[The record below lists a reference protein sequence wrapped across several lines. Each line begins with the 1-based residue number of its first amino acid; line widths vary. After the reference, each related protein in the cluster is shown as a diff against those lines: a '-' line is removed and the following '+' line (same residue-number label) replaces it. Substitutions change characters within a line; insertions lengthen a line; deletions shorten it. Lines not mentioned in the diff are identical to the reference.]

1 MDSTTSYVIAGVS
14 AVGICFIR
22 ICIRK
27 IRDYFSNNNY
37 DEKNE
42 INNKNPIYI

>member
-27 IRDYFSNNNY
+27 IRDYLKNNHVFY
-37 DEKNE
+37 EYKL
-42 INNKNPIYI
+42 